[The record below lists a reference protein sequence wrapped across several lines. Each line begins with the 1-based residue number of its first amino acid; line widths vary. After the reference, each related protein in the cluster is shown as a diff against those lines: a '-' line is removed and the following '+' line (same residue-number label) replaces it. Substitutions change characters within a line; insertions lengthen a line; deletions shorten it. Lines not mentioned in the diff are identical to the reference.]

1 MKKIILPIL
10 LASSVF
16 FLSSCANTSK
26 NSDGTTASKSSVSVE
41 DTARTDAETVL
52 DFMYKGNVSGAA
64 DVLDESTSDTKDY
77 IISQLEEKQ
86 ISALVDNG
94 NIDDY
99 GIVVDGSDYSAEEI
113 VKEYAEAYYKQIS
126 TIQDVKIKSVKVSGD
141 NAKVTATITPI
152 ASLSEAHPI
161 GEARTSLLGGIDN
174 DTIIRESGNKD
185 VKTIQKLIT
194 LKLYG
199 LYYGQMGKVA
209 EKADESKE
217 ITFKLKKDG
226 KNFKADEET
235 MLQLAK
241 ESRAAVYAENDTNA
255 SDDSSI

>member
-10 LASSVF
+10 LASSIL
-16 FLSSCANTSK
+16 FLAGCTNTAK
-26 NSDGTTASKSSVSVE
+26 NGDGATASKSSISAE

-52 DFMYKGNVSGAA
+52 NFMYKGNVSGAT

-86 ISALVDNG
+86 ISALIANG

-113 VKEYAEAYYKQIS
+113 IKEYSEAYYKQIS
-126 TIQDVKIKSVKVSGD
+126 TISDVKIKSVKVSGD
-141 NAKVTATITPI
+141 SAKVTATIIPI

-199 LYYGQMGKVA
+199 LYNRR
-209 EKADESKE
+209 
-217 ITFKLKKDG
+217 KK
-226 KNFKADEET
+226 
-235 MLQLAK
+235 
-241 ESRAAVYAENDTNA
+241 
-255 SDDSSI
+255 